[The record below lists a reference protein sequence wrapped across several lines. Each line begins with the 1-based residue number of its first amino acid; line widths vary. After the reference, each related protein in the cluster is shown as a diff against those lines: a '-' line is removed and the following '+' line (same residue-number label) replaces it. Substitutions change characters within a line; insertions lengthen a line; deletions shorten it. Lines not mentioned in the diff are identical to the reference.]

1 MRSQSITITRAG
13 RDQGGVFILTEM
25 PAIPASEW
33 FVRTLQVLVRS
44 GADVPPDIFRHGAI
58 GFVTIGVGA
67 LLTGIGKAPWAEIKP
82 LLDELLSCVT
92 AYTPPGGT
100 QPITNLTTIK
110 TQIAEPAT
118 VFQLYE
124 EVVSLHLGFSIRA
137 KLSSYRSLVDDLM
150 KTTSGPNMRTST
162 DASAPSSADDLPLF
176 ENSKRYMG

>member
-1 MRSQSITITRAG
+1 MRSQSLTITRAG
-13 RDQGGVFILTEM
+13 RDQGGVFVLTEM

-33 FVRTLQVLVRS
+33 FVRTLQLLVRS

-67 LLTGIGKAPWAEIKP
+67 LLTGLGKAPWGEVKP

-92 AYTPPGGT
+92 AYTPPGAT
-100 QPITNLTTIK
+100 QPITNSTMIK
-110 TQIAEPAT
+110 AQIAEPAT

-137 KLSSYRSLVDDLM
+137 KLSGYRSLVDAIM
-150 KTTSGPNMRTST
+150 KTTSGPSTPTST
-162 DASAPSSADDLPLF
+162 EPSASSSVDGLPLF
-176 ENSKRYMG
+176 ESSRPSTG